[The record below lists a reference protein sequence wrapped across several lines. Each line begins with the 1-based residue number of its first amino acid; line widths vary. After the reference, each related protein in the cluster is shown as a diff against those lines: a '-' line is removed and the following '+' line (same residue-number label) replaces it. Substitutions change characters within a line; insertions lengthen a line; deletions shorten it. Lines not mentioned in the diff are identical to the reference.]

1 MATLRLRLK
10 HTWNQSS
17 IYRVKKFKI
26 KSSDKKHPSSFCNT
40 FLKVL
45 SNKNILGTI
54 LQQSSHNL
62 NRALKEN
69 QYSSKY
75 QTEKTG
81 PALKAPELP
90 SDCGHER
97 CF

>member
-26 KSSDKKHPSSFCNT
+26 KSSDKNHPSSFCNT

-45 SNKNILGTI
+45 GNKNTLGTI

-69 QYSSKY
+69 QHSSKSERSY
-75 QTEKTG
+75 TK
-81 PALKAPELP
+81 LKKLVLL
-90 SDCGHER
+90 
-97 CF
+97 